1 MNALTAKAAC
11 QTAADIDT
19 YSARR
24 ALTAALN
31 ALDKGN
37 VVLAGNFAE
46 TAIDLLADIQLKQI
60 SPYKMR
66 SVVAPKEGPTK
77 VNKAALLVSAGVLIW
92 LVVDWLGPNVARLF
106 P

>member
-1 MNALTAKAAC
+1 MNTLTAKAAC

-19 YSARR
+19 HSARR

-46 TAIDLLADIQLKQI
+46 TAIDLLADIQIKQVG
-60 SPYKMR
+60 PDKLR

-77 VNKAALLVSAGVLIW
+77 GGVAALLVSLGVLVW
-92 LVVDWLGPNVARLF
+92 LVVDWFAPYVAGIF
-106 P
+106 Q

>member
-1 MNALTAKAAC
+1 MKALNTKDAC

-46 TAIDLLADIQLKQI
+46 TAVDLLANVQIKQI
-60 SPYKMR
+60 NPGKLRY
-66 SVVAPKEGPTK
+66 VVAPKEGPTK
-77 VNKAALLVSAGVLIW
+77 GNMAALLVSLGVLVW
-92 LVVDWLGPNVARLF
+92 LVVDWLVPYAAEIF
-106 P
+106 Q

>member
-37 VVLAGNFAE
+37 VVLAGNYAE
-46 TAIDLLADIQLKQI
+46 LAIDQLADIQIKQVD
-60 SPYKMR
+60 SYKLR
-66 SVVAPKEGPTK
+66 SVVAPKEGPTAG
-77 VNKAALLVSAGVLIW
+77 NMAALLVSIGALVW
-92 LVVDWLGPNVARLF
+92 LVVDWFVPYVAGIF
-106 P
+106 Q